1 MTDALTSFPPVTLV
15 PYFSELV
22 SAGFP
27 SPAEGTVTQSID
39 LNQLLI
45 KHKSATFFAHARGQ
59 SMIEAGILD
68 GDLLIVD
75 RSVTPQKGDIVLAYA
90 DGGFLV
96 KRLIARA
103 GHYYLQ
109 AENKHHSFLPL
120 LVSEDVLIWG
130 VVIGITRST
139 CHHS

>member
-1 MTDALTSFPPVTLV
+1 MSDSVASFVPTTLI
-15 PYFSELV
+15 PYFAEQV

-27 SPAEGTVTQSID
+27 NPAEGSIEQHID
-39 LNQLLI
+39 LNQLMI
-45 KHKSATFFAHARGQ
+45 KHQNATFFARARGD

-75 RSVTPQKGDIVLAYA
+75 RSVTPRHQDIVLAYA
-90 DGGFLV
+90 EGGFLV
-96 KRLIARA
+96 KRLVLQSNR
-103 GHYYLQ
+103 YYLQ
-109 AENKHHSFLPL
+109 AENKHSAFTPL

-130 VVIGITRST
+130 VVTGITRAT